1 MFCAYELIHANVKV
15 SLSFVWMHFLFHF
28 KPKQTI
34 TPILLSHCTW
44 QDSQVSN
51 LNPGYKDKYITDILW
66 LYKIVYSFNIRIPPK
81 SSLYLWFGFTSMFAD
96 LSLRLTLCTKLLQVF
111 IVHVVDW
118 CTPHFDNLLWISEKI
133 LEHQRK
139 S

>member
-1 MFCAYELIHANVKV
+1 
-15 SLSFVWMHFLFHF
+15 MHFLFHF

-111 IVHVVDW
+111 IVHVVD
-118 CTPHFDNLLWISEKI
+118 
-133 LEHQRK
+133 
-139 S
+139 